1 MIAAET
7 YFHLALFLIFTGG
20 HLSSRVTL
28 PLRPQ
33 LLKTLGSEARLRILL
48 VLARNRGEDLT
59 IYKIAKF
66 SGLDRKVIR
75 KHLGKLIATDLVHM
89 KSYGPIFVYSINSD
103 NAPVQR
109 IIDLFNEA
117 RLLAQVPVQLH
128 WYDIRA

>member
-1 MIAAET
+1 M
-7 YFHLALFLIFTGG
+7 
-20 HLSSRVTL
+20 
-28 PLRPQ
+28 PLRPL

-75 KHLGKLIATDLVHM
+75 KHLGKLVAANLVHM

-103 NAPVQR
+103 NGPVQR
-109 IIDLFNEA
+109 VIELFNEA
-117 RLLAQVPVQLH
+117 RLLAQTPIAPLH
-128 WYDIRA
+128 WYEIRA

>member
-1 MIAAET
+1 MP
-7 YFHLALFLIFTGG
+7 F
-20 HLSSRVTL
+20 R
-28 PLRPQ
+28 PL
-33 LLKTLGSEARLRILL
+33 LLKVLGSEARLRILL

-75 KHLGKLIATDLVHM
+75 KHLSQLLAANLIHM
-89 KSYGPIFVYSINSD
+89 KNYGPVCVYSINSD

-117 RLLAQVPVQLH
+117 RLMAQVPVQLH

>member
-1 MIAAET
+1 M
-7 YFHLALFLIFTGG
+7 
-20 HLSSRVTL
+20 RL
-28 PLRPQ
+28 PMPFRPL
-33 LLKTLGSEARLRILL
+33 LLKVLGSEARLRILL

-75 KHLGKLIATDLVHM
+75 KHLSQLLAANLIHM
-89 KSYGPIFVYSINSD
+89 KSYGPVCVYSINSD

-117 RLLAQVPVQLH
+117 RLMAQVPVQFH